1 MTSKNEPAGIWIKV
15 STGGQDEAQQVP
27 AVEGHCESHGY
38 SITRRYE
45 LNDKSASKGEQQA
58 KLNEML
64 EDMRN
69 GTIRVL
75 VCWRSNR
82 LERRGVVAV
91 YTLLSDAKKAGGR
104 IESVQEPLF
113 GIGDMTSEML
123 TTFGAISDEQFS
135 VKLSEDT
142 TRGIRQ
148 IKANGYVYNGNVPWG
163 FRIVGEKY
171 RHTIVP
177 TDICREYVPQIFQR
191 CINGDSLRTVAAW
204 LDSESVPTARGGK
217 WNEGSVRWI
226 IRTRAYAGRLL
237 DGKGE
242 TVLELP
248 EEDTVILPSL
258 FDRANQALKSRPK
271 RGPAKP
277 NRPMLAK
284 LRCNR
289 CGSPMYRITA
299 GKRKRE
305 FYRCFG
311 SGPQRKGCGNMVAY
325 DLTEFIV
332 ASQIFVHSTEPHRI
346 KNWVDGQ
353 NWDDQISNVKQDIRE
368 AADAERFEE
377 MPALQAKLAELRSR
391 ESVPGHYD
399 YVETGQTVGAHFWS
413 LDDDGKREYLATR
426 DIRVEKVPTEVNLSG
441 IRVVIDGQERAVTV
455 REWNAAN
462 RAIAT
467 KA

>member
-1 MTSKNEPAGIWIKV
+1 MTSTNEPAGIFVRV
-15 STGGQDEAQQVP
+15 STGGQEEAQQIP

-38 SITRRYE
+38 IIAKRYE

-58 KLNEML
+58 KLDEML

-69 GTIRVL
+69 GTIKVL

-91 YTLLSDAKKAGGR
+91 YKLLSDAKKAGGR
-104 IESVQEPLF
+104 IESTTEPLF

-135 VKLSEDT
+135 IKLSEDT
-142 TRGIRQ
+142 SRAIQ
-148 IKANGYVYNGNVPWG
+148 SIKASGHVYNGNAPWG
-163 FRIVGEKY
+163 FDIVGPKY
-171 RHTIVP
+171 GKTLAL
-177 TDICREYVPQIFQR
+177 TDLARMYVPQIFQR
-191 CINGDSLRTVAAW
+191 CIDGDSLRTIAAW
-204 LDSESVPTARGGK
+204 LDSENVPTARGGK

-226 IRTRAYAGRLL
+226 IRTRAYAGRHLN
-237 DGKGE
+237 GKGE
-242 TVLELP
+242 TVFEC
-248 EEDTVILPSL
+248 EAVISPSI
-258 FDRANQALKSRPK
+258 FDRANEALKSRPK

-305 FYRCFG
+305 FYRCTG
-311 SGPQRKGCGNMVAY
+311 SGPQRKGCGNMVPFELA
-325 DLTEFIV
+325 EFIV
-332 ASQIFVHSTEPHRI
+332 ASQIFVHSTEPHLI

-353 NWDDQISNVKQDIRE
+353 SWDNEISEVKQDIRE

-377 MPALQAKLAELRSR
+377 MPALQAKLADYRSR
-391 ESVPGHYD
+391 ENIPGHYE

-413 LDDDGKREYLATR
+413 LDNDGKRAYLATR
-426 DIRVEKVPTEVNLSG
+426 DIRVEKVPAEVDLSG
-441 IRVVIDGQERAVTV
+441 IRVVIDGQERAITV

-462 RAIAT
+462 RAIA
-467 KA
+467 